1 MRLIIVFLLTTQVSF
16 TQIYEVGLSL
26 GGSNFIGDVGKA
38 SFISPNE
45 IFNEEGQV
53 NRQMTYGLLLKWNRS
68 PRHSYRFSVLSS
80 HLSGN
85 DLDSKDPWVF
95 RI

>member
-26 GGSNFIGDVGKA
+26 GGSNFIGDVGKT

-45 IFNEEGQV
+45 IFF
-53 NRQMTYGLLLKWNRS
+53 
-68 PRHSYRFSVLSS
+68 P
-80 HLSGN
+80 SGM
-85 DLDSKDPWVF
+85 K
-95 RI
+95 IGHTT